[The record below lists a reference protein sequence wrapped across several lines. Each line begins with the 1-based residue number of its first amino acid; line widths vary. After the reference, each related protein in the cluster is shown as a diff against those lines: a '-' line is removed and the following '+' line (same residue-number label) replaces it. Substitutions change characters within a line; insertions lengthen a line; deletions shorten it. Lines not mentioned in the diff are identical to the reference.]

1 LEVLEAAKL
10 NQRDK
15 TTFNRVIAAIKSNKQ
30 ADIENQKNQ
39 LQKWATNA
47 NNQDKPISRQLSQAI
62 ASLV

>member
-39 LQKWATNA
+39 LQKWAENA
-47 NNQDKPISRQLSQAI
+47 NNQAKPISRQLKQAI
-62 ASLV
+62 ESLT